1 MRGVKIFLLAFFVA
15 IMFLFA
21 CRNAPDDSGSVQG
34 TSGGSIPADSIKP
47 AASGLK
53 GKNPGAPYSSDTIV
67 NPVTDTS
74 KKKKQ

>member
-1 MRGVKIFLLAFFVA
+1 MRGVKIFLLALFVA
-15 IMFLFA
+15 TMSLFA

-34 TSGGSIPADSIKP
+34 TSGGSIPADSLKP

-53 GKNPGAPYSSDTIV
+53 GKDPGAPYSSDTIV

-74 KKKKQ
+74 KNKKQ

>member
-1 MRGVKIFLLAFFVA
+1 MCGVKIFFLAFFVTS
-15 IMFLFA
+15 MFLLA
-21 CRNAPDDSGSVQG
+21 CRNTSGDSGSVQG
-34 TSGGSIPADSIKP
+34 ASGGSIPADSIKP

-53 GKNPGAPYSSDTIV
+53 GKNPGAPYSADTIV